1 LKYNISSPPN
11 KEKAY
16 KNSLLSL
23 DKKNTKYMDY
33 LNKNNSSK
41 FPNQRNNK
49 IKDKIVVN
57 QSLENAFNNNSIS
70 INSIIRD
77 ENNSLHNS
85 VERVP
90 LATTANT
97 SCKSKKNEPV
107 KSKILVLDYKDNDGS
122 RNKKN
127 QNMNNI
133 LTHNHSINLS
143 KIMNTTNVRKKLLK
157 ENSRNV
163 LNNNFINKVTI
174 KKDDSN
180 IQNIGSFEG
189 SKVKNPFSKY
199 SSNSKFL
206 MFRTKYL
213 ENTNN
218 LSISKTTTTVSRL
231 LTKNNLQTESNL
243 ISTFNDIP
251 LDSLNNTIQTA
262 VVSKAMSNDKKHA
275 KNVIF
280 I

>member
-1 LKYNISSPPN
+1 
-11 KEKAY
+11 
-16 KNSLLSL
+16 
-23 DKKNTKYMDY
+23 MDY